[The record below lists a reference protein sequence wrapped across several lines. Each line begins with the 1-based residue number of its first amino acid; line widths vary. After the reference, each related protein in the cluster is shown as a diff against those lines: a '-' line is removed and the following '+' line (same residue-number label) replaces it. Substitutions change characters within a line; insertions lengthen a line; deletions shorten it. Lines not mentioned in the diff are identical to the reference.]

1 MSLGLD
7 DGLAGGTGAEGGGQD
22 YLDGNALAGPL
33 SEFSAGDLTVAEG
46 RCENCGMTGVL
57 ATTRVYAH
65 APGMTARCRGCGSVL
80 LRLTEAG
87 GRTVLDLRGLSYL
100 SVARD

>member
-7 DGLAGGTGAEGGGQD
+7 DGLVGGTGAEAGGQD

-33 SEFSAGDLTVAEG
+33 SEFSSGDLTVAEG
-46 RCENCGMTGVL
+46 RCENCGMTGAL

-100 SVARD
+100 SIQRG

>member
-7 DGLAGGTGAEGGGQD
+7 DGLVDGAGAEAEGQD
-22 YLDGNALAGPL
+22 CLDGNALAGPL
-33 SEFSAGDLTVAEG
+33 SEFTARDLTVAEG
-46 RCENCGMTGVL
+46 RCENCGRTGVL
-57 ATTRVYAH
+57 ATTRVYSH
-65 APGMTARCRGCGSVL
+65 APGLTARCRGCGSVL

-100 SVARD
+100 SVPRD

>member
-7 DGLAGGTGAEGGGQD
+7 DGLVEGAGAEADGQD
-22 YLDGNALAGPL
+22 CLDGNALAGPL
-33 SEFSAGDLTVAEG
+33 SEFTARDLTVAEG

-65 APGMTARCRGCGSVL
+65 APGLTARCRGCGSVL

>member
-1 MSLGLD
+1 MAD
-7 DGLAGGTGAEGGGQD
+7 GTGTEAGGQD

-33 SEFSAGDLTVAEG
+33 SEFSSGDLTVAEG

-100 SVARD
+100 SIQRD